1 MLWALMLHNLTSR
14 WRSSASL
21 LAVQG
26 VSNNQLIRAVE
37 CKWITTHKKM
47 LGEYVYFVCLKG
59 NKKYHPTYRI
69 FKSPD
74 VCVDLKNPTLACLCF
89 ALCRLIEYFV
99 CQMRFSEFWFI
110 FMDHR
115 VWIRSPPPSFLLSPS
130 YSSVHQHPEEESLVK
145 TILSSFNF
153 FSF

>member
-1 MLWALMLHNLTSR
+1 MSIDVTQFNQQRALFSISPGSTGCFQQPADSSSR
-14 WRSSASL
+14 
-21 LAVQG
+21 
-26 VSNNQLIRAVE
+26 VE
-37 CKWITTHKKM
+37 CKWITTHKNVR
-47 LGEYVYFVCLKG
+47 GICLKG
-59 NKKYHPTYRI
+59 NKNHPTYWNI
-69 FKSPD
+69 GFLSHQMS
-74 VCVDLKNPTLACLCF
+74 VSILKNPTLACLCF
-89 ALCRLIEYFV
+89 ALRRLIEYFV
-99 CQMRFSEFWFI
+99 CQMKFSEFWFI

>member
-1 MLWALMLHNLTSR
+1 MSIDVTQFNQQMALFSISPGSTGCFQQPADSSSR
-14 WRSSASL
+14 
-21 LAVQG
+21 
-26 VSNNQLIRAVE
+26 VE

-89 ALCRLIEYFV
+89 ALRRLIEYFV

-115 VWIRSPPPSFLLSPS
+115 VWIRFPPPSFLLSPS